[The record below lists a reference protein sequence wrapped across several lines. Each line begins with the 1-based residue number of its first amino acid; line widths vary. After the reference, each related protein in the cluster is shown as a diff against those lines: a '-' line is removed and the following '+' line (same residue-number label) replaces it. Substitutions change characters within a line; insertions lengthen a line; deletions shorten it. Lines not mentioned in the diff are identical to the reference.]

1 MITQKTQY
9 ALRAIY
15 ELAKRQ
21 GEGPIKIS
29 EISRAQVIPARFLEV
44 ILHRLKRGGL
54 VGSKRGFGGG
64 YTLLRPPDQITVRD
78 IIHQMDEPVGPV
90 RCVSQQSF
98 KKCPLEGDCAFFPIW
113 SKVRK
118 SVMEI
123 FDSTTI
129 QGLMDGQK
137 DKDEETSGRGSPT

>member
-15 ELAKRQ
+15 ELAKHR

-29 EISRAQVIPARFLEV
+29 QISSAQVIPVRFLEV
-44 ILHRLKRGGL
+44 ILHKLKKGGL
-54 VGSKRGFGGG
+54 VASKRGFGGG
-64 YTLLRPPDQITVRD
+64 YTLVRPPDQITVRD
-78 IIHQMDEPVGPV
+78 IILQMDEPVGPV
-90 RCVSQQSF
+90 RCVSQQAF

-113 SKVRK
+113 SRVRK

-123 FDSTTI
+123 FDGTTI
-129 QGLMDGQK
+129 QGLIDGQK
-137 DKDEETSGRGSPT
+137 GKHEETSGGAPT